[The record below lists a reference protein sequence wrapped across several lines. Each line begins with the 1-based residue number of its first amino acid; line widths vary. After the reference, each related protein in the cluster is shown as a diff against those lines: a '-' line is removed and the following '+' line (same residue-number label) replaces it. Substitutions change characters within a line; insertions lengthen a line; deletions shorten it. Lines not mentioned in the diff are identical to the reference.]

1 MVESSLPY
9 VHPSSIV
16 DQPCEIGA
24 GTRIWHFCH
33 VMKDSTLGRGCVLG
47 QNVFVASGVRLGDGV
62 KVQNN
67 VSLYTGVVCEDDVF
81 LGPSMVFTNVINPRS
96 HIERK
101 DEFRQTLVRRGA
113 SIGANATV
121 VCGATIGRYALV
133 GAGSVVTRDVPDF
146 AVVYGVP
153 AREHG
158 WVCQCGVGL
167 TFDGDAA
174 RCGDCGT
181 AYVQRDGRVDF
192 APDPS
197 APGAEG

>member
-1 MVESSLPY
+1 MSDKPAY
-9 VHPSSIV
+9 FVHPSSIV
-16 DQPCEIGA
+16 DPPCQIGA

-33 VMKDSTLGRGCVLG
+33 VMKDVTMGAGCVLG
-47 QNVFVASGVRLGDGV
+47 QNVFVASGVTLGEGV

-67 VSLYTGVVCEDDVF
+67 VSLYTGVVCEDHVF

-121 VCGATIGRYALV
+121 VCGTTIGRYALI

-146 AVVYGVP
+146 ALVYGVP
-153 AREHG
+153 ARQHG
-158 WVCQCGVGL
+158 WVCQCGVNL
-167 TFDGDAA
+167 EFTDDSAA
-174 RCGDCGT
+174 CAECGARYT
-181 AYVQRDGRVDF
+181 LVDGRVDF
-192 APDPS
+192 AS
-197 APGAEG
+197 